1 MADGLFSEY
10 VKGYRAD
17 PKNKY
22 GGKDRLETLPTKLD
36 KSEMYS
42 ILSTLKDAEQLGMPK
57 LTDQQLANMFL
68 NEGRGDAGLNRL
80 NWNNP
85 QAVSIYEKLKQKGH
99 GELGAQ
105 FAGAVLDKMQTAQRL
120 KKDFNEIWNGVGT
133 SVATGRTGSQNA
145 QRMQESAYAPDVKRN
160 AELMSFIKDARYG
173 TLPKEEA
180 FIASIPTLE
189 REQKIL
195 GGLGS
200 FGVKNYLVNKLAEAD
215 PESAKYINN
224 MGTSAIYGLVLND
237 FLRKNNI
244 QERPLDLYL
253 HGVGNK
259 QSKMDAYTA
268 DQLMMSK
275 PSVQEAISSLTS
287 LPIGATAERPTT
299 VYKEPSSPFW
309 KDPFGF
315 TIK

>member
-17 PKNKY
+17 PKGKF
-22 GGKDRLETLPTKLD
+22 GGKDRLETLPTKFD

-68 NEGRGDAGLNRL
+68 NEGRSDAGFNGLNV
-80 NWNNP
+80 NNP
-85 QAVSIYEKLKQKGH
+85 KAMELYNKLKEKGH
-99 GELGAQ
+99 SDFGAQ

-120 KKDFNEIWNGVGT
+120 KKDFNEVWNGVGV
-133 SVATGRTGSQNA
+133 SPVGRTGAQNA
-145 QRMQESAYAPDVKRN
+145 QRMQESSYAPDVSKN
-160 AELMSFIKDARYG
+160 SELMSFIKGARYG
-173 TLPKEEA
+173 ELPKEEA
-180 FIASIPTLE
+180 FIASIPMLE
-189 REQKIL
+189 KEQKIL

-200 FGVKNYLVNKLAEAD
+200 FGVKNYLVNKLAETD
-215 PESAKYINN
+215 PESAKYINK
-224 MGTSAIYGLVLND
+224 MGTGSIYNIVLND
-237 FLRKNNI
+237 FLRKNNV

-253 HGVGNK
+253 HGSGNK
-259 QSKMDAYTA
+259 QAKMDSYAA
-268 DQLMMSK
+268 DQLVMSK
-275 PSVQEAISSLTS
+275 PAVQEAVKSLTS
-287 LPIGATAERPTT
+287 LPLGATVERPATT
-299 VYKEPSSPFW
+299 YQEPSTPWW